1 MASPKYFTATVLAT
15 SPRREQ
21 AEKLFDSVRDLMRT
35 NRSPL
40 FEVAR
45 VLVRLDHI
53 ASLIVNANDGGVRP
67 HPAHHSGV
75 G

>member
-1 MASPKYFTATVLAT
+1 MDSAQPITK
-15 SPRREQ
+15 PQ
-21 AEKLFDSVRDLMRT
+21 WLFALTDV
-35 NRSPL
+35 
-40 FEVAR
+40 V
-45 VLVRLDHI
+45 VRLDHI